1 MTAGSTVATRSSTA
15 GMSSSA
21 VDHQDRARESASS
34 LLQLVSFS
42 LDEEVFGIEIL
53 HVQEIIRMVGV
64 TYVPNAPPF
73 VKGVINLRGRII
85 PVIALRERL
94 GFLPT
99 EPTKH
104 TRILVVE
111 LASKVVGFVVDAV
124 SEVLRVPT
132 DTIEPAPAMAST
144 IDAAYIVG
152 VVKLPESLMILLD
165 LEKMTTQE

>member
-1 MTAGSTVATRSSTA
+1 MASGSTVATKGAAIGVSPL
-15 GMSSSA
+15 A
-21 VDHQDRARESASS
+21 VDLQDKARESASS

-94 GFLPT
+94 GFPPT

-111 LASKVVGFVVDAV
+111 LSSRVIGFVVDAV

-132 DTIEPAPAMAST
+132 ETIEDAPTMAST
-144 IDAAYIVG
+144 VDAAYIVG
-152 VVKLPESLMILLD
+152 VVKLPDKLMILLD
-165 LEKMTTQE
+165 LERLVAHE